1 MTKHRTLRD
10 ALIGETVTVGKL
22 AGEGPV
28 RRRIMDMG
36 VTKGTQ
42 IFIRKVAPLGDP
54 IEVTVRG
61 YELSIRKSEAENIHI
76 RTFPDFTARRAPI
89 YQDKETI
96 HEQHYHRP
104 GGQPQLRENHAL

>member
-42 IFIRKVAPLGDP
+42 IFILGDP

-76 RTFPDFTARRAPI
+76 
-89 YQDKETI
+89 
-96 HEQHYHRP
+96 H
-104 GGQPQLRENHAL
+104 